1 MNRRKFITI
10 AGVGTIAVG
19 GLTYFLN
26 DNYQNRKYKDRIND
40 TWRHSTKFDGSN
52 KAIMVELV
60 RYATLAANSHNT
72 QPWYFKIDN
81 NKISISPDFTRRCS
95 AVDPDDHHLYA
106 SLGCAAENV
115 VHAARAF
122 GLEAN
127 VSIHSETEKVIQIDF
142 EPTSSDQSDL
152 FLAIPKRQ
160 CTRAIYDSTKASPQ
174 QLKTLETIA
183 QDTGISSQIF
193 TDKTDLEAILEFVVA
208 GNTDQMRDEAFV
220 KELKDWLRFNPY
232 SAMNHGDGLYTATS
246 GNPTFP
252 SFVGG
257 LFFDL
262 AFKEKT
268 ENDKYRDQIRSSA
281 GVIAFVSEQDD
292 IDHWIKAGR
301 CYQRFALQA
310 TVLGLKHSFVNQA
323 VEVPKVRAQLANYL
337 NIGNRR
343 TDLLIRFGH
352 GTELPKSLRRPVND
366 VII

>member
-1 MNRRKFITI
+1 MKRRKFITI
-10 AGVGTIAVG
+10 TGVGTVAVG
-19 GLTYFLN
+19 GLAYFLN
-26 DNYQNRKYKDRIND
+26 DNYQNQKYKDRIID
-40 TWRHSTKFDGSN
+40 TWRHSGKLNGSD
-52 KAIMVELV
+52 KALMVELV

-72 QPWYFKIDN
+72 QPWNFKIGHK
-81 NKISISPDFTRRCS
+81 KITISPDFTRRCS

-127 VSIHSETEKVIQIDF
+127 ISIQNDSKEVVQIDF
-142 EPTSSDQSDL
+142 ETTSANQSDL

-160 CTRAIYDSTKASPQ
+160 CTRAPYEGTKVSSQ
-174 QLKTLETIA
+174 QLRALETTA
-183 QDTGISSQIF
+183 QDTGISSQVF
-193 TDKTDLEAILEFVVA
+193 TDKTDLETILEFVVA
-208 GNTDQMRDEAFV
+208 GNSDQMRDEAFV
-220 KELKDWLRFNPY
+220 RELKDWLRFNPY
-232 SAMNHGDGLYTATS
+232 SAMKHGDGLYTATS

-268 ENDKYRDQIRSSA
+268 ENDKYKDQIRSSA
-281 GVIAFVSEQDD
+281 GVIAFVSEHDD

-301 CYQRFALQA
+301 CYQRFALKA
-310 TVLGLKHSFVNQA
+310 TALGLKHSFVNQA
-323 VEVPKVRAQLANYL
+323 VEVPKVRAQLGNYL

-343 TDLLIRFGH
+343 TDLLVRFGY
-352 GTELPKSLRRPVND
+352 GAELPKSLRRPVSE

>member
-1 MNRRKFITI
+1 MKRRKFITI
-10 AGVGTIAVG
+10 AGVGTVAVG
-19 GLTYFLN
+19 GLAYFLN
-26 DNYQNRKYKDRIND
+26 DSYQNQKYQERIID
-40 TWRHSTKFDGSN
+40 TWSHSNQLNGPY
-52 KAIMVELV
+52 KAPLVELV
-60 RYATLAANSHNT
+60 KYATLAANSHNT
-72 QPWYFKIDN
+72 QPWHFKIGI
-81 NKISISPDFTRRCS
+81 NKITISPDFTRRCS
-95 AVDPDDHHLYA
+95 AVDPDDHHLFA
-106 SLGCAAENV
+106 SLGCATENI

-127 VSIHSETEKVIQIDF
+127 VSIHNETEEVIQIDF
-142 EPTSSDQSDL
+142 KPTPSNQSDL

-160 CTRAIYDSTKASPQ
+160 CTRASYDGTKASPQ
-174 QLKTLETIA
+174 QLKTLETIT

-193 TDKTDLEAILEFVVA
+193 VDKTDLEAILEFVVA
-208 GNTDQMRDEAFV
+208 GNTDQMQDQAFV

-232 SAMNHGDGLYTATS
+232 SAMKHGDGLYTATS

-252 SFVGG
+252 GFVGS

-262 AFKEKT
+262 AFNEKT

-292 IDHWIKAGR
+292 INHWIKAGR

-310 TVLGLKHSFVNQA
+310 TALGLKHSFVNQA

-352 GTELPKSLRRPVND
+352 GTELPKSLRRPVSE

>member
-1 MNRRKFITI
+1 MKRRKFITI

-19 GLTYFLN
+19 GLAYFLN
-26 DNYQNRKYKDRIND
+26 STYQNQKYKERIID
-40 TWRHSTKFDGSN
+40 TWRHSNELNGSN
-52 KAIMVELV
+52 NALMVELI

-72 QPWYFKIDN
+72 QPWHFKIG
-81 NKISISPDFTRRCS
+81 NKKITISPDFTRRCS

-122 GLEAN
+122 GLKAN
-127 VSIHSETEKVIQIDF
+127 VSIHNGSQEIIQIDF
-142 EPTSSDQSDL
+142 EPASSNQSDL

-160 CTRAIYDSTKASPQ
+160 CTRAPYDSTKASPQ
-174 QLKTLETIA
+174 QLKALETVA
-183 QDTGISSQIF
+183 QDKGIASQIF
-193 TDKTDLEAILEFVVA
+193 TDKTDLEVILEFVVA
-208 GNTDQMRDEAFV
+208 GNTDQMQDKAFV
-220 KELKDWLRFNPY
+220 KELKEWIRFNPY
-232 SAMNHGDGLYTATS
+232 SAMKYGDGLYTATS

-252 SFVGG
+252 SFVGS

-292 IDHWIKAGR
+292 IEHWIKAGR
-301 CYQRFALQA
+301 CYQRFALRA
-310 TVLGLKHSFVNQA
+310 TALGLKHSFVNQA
-323 VEVPKVRAQLANYL
+323 VEVSKVQAQLANYL
-337 NIGNRR
+337 KIGNRR
-343 TDLLIRFGH
+343 ADLLVRFGH
-352 GTELPKSLRRPVND
+352 GAELPKSIRRPVNE